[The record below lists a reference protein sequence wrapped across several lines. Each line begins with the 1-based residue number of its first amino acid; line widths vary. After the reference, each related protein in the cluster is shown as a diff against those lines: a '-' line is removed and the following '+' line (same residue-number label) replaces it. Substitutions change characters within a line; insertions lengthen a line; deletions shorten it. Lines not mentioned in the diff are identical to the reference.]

1 MTPSTDAGRPL
12 RFTAALDKL
21 AMNYCLDVALEV
33 SRALAGDPPE
43 TYVRVTGSAGGHP
56 FRTRLTPRGGGA
68 YRLFLDGAVR
78 AAAGIGVGDAVAI
91 ELARD
96 DAPREPALLSDLPD
110 DLRAAL
116 AALDGGLETFAALSE
131 AQRAG
136 MVAFLER
143 ARTPPTR
150 AQYVRRVVDE
160 VRKRVP
166 R

>member
-1 MTPSTDAGRPL
+1 MTPSTDRPL
-12 RFTAALDKL
+12 RFSAALYRL
-21 AMNYCLDVALEV
+21 AMNECLDVPPEV
-33 SRALAGDPPE
+33 GRALAGDPPE
-43 TYVRVTGSAGGHP
+43 TCVRVAGRAAGHP

-96 DAPREPALLSDLPD
+96 DAPREPALPD

-116 AALDGGLETFAALSE
+116 EALDGGLDAFAALTE
-131 AQRAG
+131 AQRTG
-136 MVAFLER
+136 MLAFLDR

-150 AQYVRRVVDE
+150 ARYLERVVDE
-160 VRKRVP
+160 VRR
-166 R
+166 RITR